1 MPESF
6 NHKLRSVFCAIS
18 LACLCL
24 QAQSQVTI
32 SLGNP
37 PASLDT
43 VNTDFPT
50 YTHLATSIN
59 LVGVANNIAVLTFPA
74 VDITGFI
81 SLSMRA
87 SVTNTMS
94 EPNPNVY
101 ALVEIFDS
109 SNNVLA
115 FDTFTNLYGT
125 SPTDVV
131 LTFNPLLSSPSFNYN
146 NVVAFQFTAGGVGTQ
161 PLNITIYQLDVY
173 LVPEP
178 GLMVFVVVCFVVVL
192 ALKKWRFIRLQNL
205 RKVVLPA

>member
-1 MPESF
+1 MRRGQNF
-6 NHKLRSVFCAIS
+6 RCFLGAVV
-18 LACLCL
+18 LACLCVSAHGQL
-24 QAQSQVTI
+24 TI

-37 PASLDT
+37 PASVD
-43 VNTDFPT
+43 VPNTDFAS

-59 LVGVANNIAVLTFPA
+59 LVGVANNIAVLTFPT

-87 SVTNTMS
+87 AITDTMA

-101 ALVEIFDS
+101 ALIEIFDS
-109 SNNVLA
+109 SLNVLA

-131 LTFNPLLSSPSFNYN
+131 LTFNPLLSSPSFNFN
-146 NVVAFQFTAGGVGTQ
+146 DVVAFQFTGGGIGTQ
-161 PLNITIYQLDVY
+161 PLNITIYQLDVT

-178 GLMVFVVVCFVVVL
+178 GLLAFVVVCVVAVL
-192 ALKKWRFIRLQNL
+192 AYKKGRMAQIAR
-205 RKVVLPA
+205 RTSDRAA